1 MHPPRPKRSLRSF
14 LGLRPVIERCKT
26 DERGSTAIEFAIVA
40 TPFFMF
46 ICGLAGCA
54 FYFFVSSSIEKGVDQ
69 TSRLVRTGEAVK
81 DKMTVDQF
89 KNDICSAAGGW
100 VDCKNMQIFVTSY
113 ASGWSGLNSAKP
125 QPCVENGT
133 VIENPAPGSDLI
145 AIYSGAA
152 SDVVVVTV
160 CYKWDFPARLPF
172 LKLGNMADGSMMLQ
186 SSTSFRSEPYPTG

>member
-1 MHPPRPKRSLRSF
+1 MHPHRPKRTLRTF
-14 LGLRPVIERCKT
+14 LGLRPVMERCKT

-40 TPFFMF
+40 TPFLMF

-100 VDCKNMQIFVTSY
+100 VDCKKMQIFVTSY
-113 ASGWSGLNSAKP
+113 ASGWSGLNNAKP